1 MIFCCD
7 KYDNIQRKAFNNIN
21 EMDNIK
27 FKIRNKTENLKLF
40 FAKTSLKPL
49 NIFGQFLMRA
59 FESRKQTVEIS

>member
-1 MIFCCD
+1 MTFCCD

-40 FAKTSLKPL
+40 FAKTSLNPL
-49 NIFGQFLMRA
+49 IYLDSF
-59 FESRKQTVEIS
+59 